1 MFKKISIIQ
10 PAFSSISILLYTA
23 GLKNHYSTTFEVLLH
38 FLWPNITE
46 NKSQSLIFE
55 REYIINCAGHSLTF
69 QALATM
75 IDMTLQKKAICYVQN
90 SFVFKYSMWPMG
102 LQKLLELYTCTA
114 IVKCKR
120 KGKREEG
127 WTGEGRLDEEE
138 SGDVMKGDER
148 GEEWRGVARTRG
160 VDRNGEGR
168 KGRRGKK
175 RVPESFTWSTGN
187 LGSWTRFNLPF
198 KGQYTVM
205 CFRKFF
211 TSWKNKKKTHL
222 HCTHEIDL

>member
-1 MFKKISIIQ
+1 MCWTFSDIPGISDDDWHDI
-10 PAFSSISILLYTA
+10 A
-23 GLKNHYSTTFEVLLH
+23 
-38 FLWPNITE
+38 
-46 NKSQSLIFE
+46 
-55 REYIINCAGHSLTF
+55 
-69 QALATM
+69 
-75 IDMTLQKKAICYVQN
+75 KKAICYVQN
-90 SFVFKYSMWPMG
+90 SFVFKYPMWPMG
-102 LQKLLELYTCTA
+102 LQKLLKLYTCTA

-120 KGKREEG
+120 KGKRKEG
-127 WTGEGRLDEEE
+127 WKGEGRLDEEE

-222 HCTHEIDL
+222 HMKLICKEKD